1 MRKIL
6 LIFLSIL
13 SLFYFNSCSKKYVY
27 YTYED
32 LSNGLISVEIINLR
46 SREQNS
52 AVEKIQTLKSLSE
65 EEIVQCLYFLS
76 EIEFYQISALSSPIT
91 IEGKC
96 IKLNYEMSSLIIAG
110 YGVCEYNQNKE
121 NFLAWK
127 IGDTEKIELLI
138 ASFLGETTV
147 A

>member
-13 SLFYFNSCSKKYVY
+13 SLFYFNSCSKKYV

-52 AVEKIQTLKSLSE
+52 AVEKIQTLKSLSKE
-65 EEIVQCLYFLS
+65 ETVQCLYFLS

-91 IEGKC
+91 VEGKC

-110 YGVCEYNQNKE
+110 YGVCEYNENKA

-127 IGDTEKIELLI
+127 TGDTEKIELLI
-138 ASFLGETTV
+138 ASFLGETE
-147 A
+147 AK